1 MTFDDVNATSVPV
14 QVLSEEDC
22 WNALLSASLGRLA
35 VAVGGIPDI
44 FPVNFVAADRRLLFR
59 TASGT
64 KLIELTVNN
73 RVAFET
79 DGVGRDDAWSVI
91 VHGTARALETQR
103 EIDEAEALPLRPL
116 IPTVK
121 PVFVEIVP
129 ESITGRRFTLGPE
142 PSATLI

>member
-1 MTFDDVNATSVPV
+1 MQN
-14 QVLSEEDC
+14 LSEEEC
-22 WNALLSASLGRLA
+22 WNVLLSASLGRLA

-44 FPVNFVAADRRLLFR
+44 FPVNFVAADRHLLFR

-79 DGVGRDDAWSVI
+79 DGVGRDDAWSVV
-91 VHGTARALETQR
+91 VHGTARALDTQR
-103 EIDEAEALPLRPL
+103 EIDDAAALPLRPL

-129 ESITGRRFTLGPE
+129 ESITGRRFSLGPE
-142 PSATLI
+142 PTAALL

>member
-1 MTFDDVNATSVPV
+1 MTFNDVNAAASAV
-14 QVLSEEDC
+14 QNLSEEEC

-35 VAVGGIPDI
+35 VAVGGLPDI

-59 TASGT
+59 TSPGT

-73 RVAFET
+73 HVAFET
-79 DGVGRDDAWSVI
+79 DGVGREEAWSVV
-91 VHGTARALETQR
+91 VHGTARALDTQR
-103 EIDEAEALPLRPL
+103 DIDDAAALPLHPL

-129 ESITGRRFTLGPE
+129 DSITGRRFVLGPE
-142 PSATLI
+142 PTAALT

>member
-1 MTFDDVNATSVPV
+1 MTFDDVNATAVPV
-14 QVLSEEDC
+14 QVLSEEEC
-22 WNALLSASLGRLA
+22 WDALLSASLGRLA

-79 DGVGRDDAWSVI
+79 DGVGRDEAWSVI
-91 VHGTARALETQR
+91 VHGTAKALDTQR
-103 EIDEAEALPLRPL
+103 EIDDAVALPLRPL

-121 PVFVEIVP
+121 PIFVEIVP
-129 ESITGRRFTLGPE
+129 QLITGRRFALGPE
-142 PSATLI
+142 PTATLL

>member
-1 MTFDDVNATSVPV
+1 MTFNDVNAAASAV
-14 QVLSEEDC
+14 QNLSEEEC

-44 FPVNFVAADRRLLFR
+44 FPVNFVAADRHLLFR

-79 DGVGRDDAWSVI
+79 DGVGRDDAWSVV
-91 VHGTARALETQR
+91 VHGTARALDTQR
-103 EIDEAEALPLRPL
+103 EIDAAAALPLRPL

-129 ESITGRRFTLGPE
+129 ESITGRRFLLGPE
-142 PSATLI
+142 PTAALL

>member
-35 VAVGGIPDI
+35 VAVGGSPDI

>member
-1 MTFDDVNATSVPV
+1 MTFNDVNAAESPV
-14 QVLSEEDC
+14 QILSEEEC

-35 VAVGGIPDI
+35 VAVGGLPDI
-44 FPVNFVAADRRLLFR
+44 FPVNFIAADRHLMFR

-64 KLIELTVNN
+64 KLIELTVNE

-79 DGVGRDDAWSVI
+79 DGVGRDEAWSVV

-103 EIDEAEALPLRPL
+103 EIDAAAALPLRPL

-129 ESITGRRFTLGPE
+129 TSISGRRFILGPE
-142 PSATLI
+142 PTATLM

>member
-1 MTFDDVNATSVPV
+1 MTFHDVNAASAPV
-14 QVLSEEDC
+14 QILSEDEC

-64 KLIELTVNN
+64 KLIELTVNS

-79 DGVGRDDAWSVI
+79 DGVGRDDAWSVV
-91 VHGTARALETQR
+91 VHGTARALDTQR
-103 EIDEAEALPLRPL
+103 EIDDASALPLHPL
-116 IPTVK
+116 IPMVK

-142 PSATLI
+142 PTATLT

>member
-1 MTFDDVNATSVPV
+1 MTFNDVNATEAPV
-14 QVLSEEDC
+14 QILSEEEC

-35 VAVGGIPDI
+35 VAVGGLPDI
-44 FPVNFVAADRRLLFR
+44 FPVNFVAADRHLMFR

-79 DGVGRDDAWSVI
+79 DGVGRDEAWSVV

-103 EIDEAEALPLRPL
+103 EMDAAATLPLRPL

-129 ESITGRRFTLGPE
+129 TSISGRRFILGPE
-142 PSATLI
+142 PTATLM

>member
-1 MTFDDVNATSVPV
+1 MTYDDVNAAAVPV
-14 QVLSEEDC
+14 QILSEEGC

-79 DGVGRDDAWSVI
+79 DGVGRDDAWSVV
-91 VHGTARALETQR
+91 VHGTARMLDTQR
-103 EIDEAEALPLRPL
+103 ELDDAAGLPLHPL

-142 PSATLI
+142 PTSNLT

>member
-1 MTFDDVNATSVPV
+1 MTFDDVNAASVPV
-14 QVLSEEDC
+14 QILSEDEC

-44 FPVNFVAADRRLLFR
+44 FPVNFVAADQRLLFR

-91 VHGTARALETQR
+91 VHGTARALDTQR
-103 EIDEAEALPLRPL
+103 EIDDAAELPLRPM

-142 PSATLI
+142 PTATLT

>member
-1 MTFDDVNATSVPV
+1 MNFNDVNEAASAV
-14 QVLSEEDC
+14 QNLSEEEC

-35 VAVGGIPDI
+35 VSVGGIPDI

-59 TASGT
+59 TSPGT

-79 DGVGRDDAWSVI
+79 DGVGRDEAWSVV
-91 VHGTARALETQR
+91 VHGTARALDTQR
-103 EIDEAEALPLRPL
+103 DIDAAAALPLRPL

-121 PVFVEIVP
+121 PVFVEIVT
-129 ESITGRRFTLGPE
+129 ESITGRRFALGPE
-142 PSATLI
+142 PTAALT

>member
-1 MTFDDVNATSVPV
+1 MTLADMNAAETPV
-14 QVLSEEDC
+14 HILTEEEC

-35 VAVGGIPDI
+35 VAVGGLPDI
-44 FPVNFVAADRRLLFR
+44 FPVNFVAADRHLLFR

-79 DGVGRDDAWSVI
+79 DGVGRDEAWSVV
-91 VHGTARALETQR
+91 VHGTARALDTQR
-103 EIDEAEALPLRPL
+103 EIDDAASLPLRPL

-129 ESITGRRFTLGPE
+129 QSITGRRFALGPE
-142 PSATLI
+142 PSTTL

>member
-1 MTFDDVNATSVPV
+1 MTFEDANAPETPV
-14 QVLSEEDC
+14 QVLTEEEC
-22 WNALLSASLGRLA
+22 WNALRSGSLGRLA
-35 VAVGGIPDI
+35 LSVGGIPDI
-44 FPVNFVAADRRLLFR
+44 FPVNFVAADRNLFFR

-64 KLIELTVNN
+64 KLLELTVNN

-79 DGVGRDDAWSVI
+79 DGVGRDEAWSVI

-103 EIDEAEALPLRPL
+103 EIDDAAGLPLRPL

-129 ESITGRRFTLGPE
+129 QSVTGRRFTLGPE
-142 PSATLI
+142 PSAILE

>member
-1 MTFDDVNATSVPV
+1 MTFDDANAPAAPV
-14 QVLSEEDC
+14 QILSEEEC
-22 WNALLSASLGRLA
+22 WNVLLSASLGRLA

-44 FPVNFVAADRRLLFR
+44 FPVNFVTADRHLLFR

-64 KLIELTVNN
+64 KLIELTINN

-91 VHGTARALETQR
+91 VHGTARALDTQL
-103 EIDEAEALPLRPL
+103 EIDDAAALPLRPL

-129 ESITGRRFTLGPE
+129 TSITGRRFPLGPE
-142 PSATLI
+142 PASTLL

>member
-1 MTFDDVNATSVPV
+1 MTFDDVNAASVPV
-14 QVLSEEDC
+14 QILSEDEC
-22 WNALLSASLGRLA
+22 WNALLSASLGRVA

-79 DGVGRDDAWSVI
+79 DGVGRDDAWSVV
-91 VHGTARALETQR
+91 VHGTARALQTQR
-103 EIDEAEALPLRPL
+103 EIDDAAALPLRPL

-129 ESITGRRFTLGPE
+129 ESVTGRRFTLGPE
-142 PSATLI
+142 PTATLT

>member
-1 MTFDDVNATSVPV
+1 MTFDDVNAASIPV
-14 QVLSEEDC
+14 QVLSEDEC
-22 WNALLSASLGRLA
+22 WDALLSASLGRLA
-35 VAVGGIPDI
+35 VTVGGIPDI
-44 FPVNFVAADRRLLFR
+44 FPVNFVAADRHLLFR

-103 EIDEAEALPLRPL
+103 EIDDAAALPLHPL

-129 ESITGRRFTLGPE
+129 QSITGRRFTLGPE
-142 PSATLI
+142 PSATLT

>member
-1 MTFDDVNATSVPV
+1 MTFDDVDPAESPV
-14 QVLSEEDC
+14 HILTEEEC
-22 WNALLSASLGRLA
+22 WNALMSASLGRLA

-64 KLIELTVNN
+64 KLVELTVNA

-79 DGVGRDDAWSVI
+79 DGVGRDEGWSVV
-91 VHGTARALETQR
+91 VHGRARALDTQR
-103 EIDEAEALPLRPL
+103 EIDDAAALPLHPL
-116 IPTVK
+116 VPTVK
-121 PVFVEIVP
+121 AVFVEIVP

-142 PSATLI
+142 PAATLL

>member
-1 MTFDDVNATSVPV
+1 MTFDDVNAASVPV
-14 QVLSEEDC
+14 QILSEDEC

-64 KLIELTVNN
+64 KLIELTVNS

-91 VHGTARALETQR
+91 VHGTARALDTQR
-103 EIDEAEALPLRPL
+103 EIDDAAALPLHPL

-142 PSATLI
+142 PTATLT

>member
-1 MTFDDVNATSVPV
+1 MTYDDVNAAAVPV
-14 QVLSEEDC
+14 QILSEEDC
-22 WNALLSASLGRLA
+22 WNVLLSASLGRLA

-79 DGVGRDDAWSVI
+79 DGVGRDEAWSVV
-91 VHGTARALETQR
+91 VHGTARKLDTQR
-103 EIDEAEALPLRPL
+103 ELDDAAALPLHPL

-142 PSATLI
+142 PTSNLI